1 MEYILLVAGLVLLFW
16 GGDVMV
22 DGSVSIARRLHISK
36 LLIGLTL
43 VGFGT
48 STPELITSLQATLK
62 GSSGIS
68 IGNVV
73 GSNIANILLV
83 LGAAALFHPVK
94 VPVVSFRRDSFFLL
108 LSTVVLI
115 GIALYL
121 PVINW
126 LCGAVLVAVLVFY
139 IIYSYIYEKKFAATE
154 TDADD
159 NEKQPSLWFS
169 LFKAMSGII
178 LTVVGATL
186 LVDNAII
193 IAREFHI
200 SELIIGLTLVAVG
213 TSLPELATSVVASIK
228 KQNQIAFGNV
238 IGSNIYNSLF
248 ILGFTALFVPVAIPQ
263 EGSRDSLYVMAAATL
278 LLLFVSIAFKK
289 ISRSMGLFFLL
300 LYAIYVI
307 FLMK

>member
-1 MEYILLVAGLVLLFW
+1 MEYVLLIAGLVLLFW

-22 DGSVSIARRLHISK
+22 DGSVNIARRLHISK

-94 VPVVSFRRDSFFLL
+94 IPVISFRRDSFFLV
-108 LSTVVLI
+108 LSTVFLM
-115 GIALYL
+115 GIALYV

-126 LCGAVLVAVLVFY
+126 LCGAFLVAVLVFY
-139 IIYSYIYEKKFAATE
+139 IVYSYIHEKKFAASE
-154 TDADD
+154 TDEDED
-159 NEKQPSLWFS
+159 EKGASLWLS
-169 LFKAMSGII
+169 LAKAVAGII
-178 LTVVGATL
+178 LTVIGATL

-193 IAREFHI
+193 IAREFNI

-248 ILGFTALFVPVAIPQ
+248 ILGFTALFVPVVVPQ

-278 LLLFVSIAFKK
+278 LLMFVSIVFKK
-289 ISRSMGLFFLL
+289 ISRGMGLVFLL
-300 LYAIYVI
+300 LYTLYVI